1 MKATTKIYQADR
13 GAVQAIHSRQP
24 TTGET
29 MSKLLPEFRA
39 RAFAVANLADL
50 ERVVRIQ
57 QAIERVPQ
65 GESWQRARQAIAK
78 ELAHDLEKDKARHL
92 AQRIVRSEVAKAISV
107 ARYQEMTDP
116 EEMALFPYWQYKSVG
131 DSRTRSTH
139 KLLHGVTLPA
149 NDPFWREHFP
159 PWDYGCRCKVV
170 QITKRTAQKMREAK
184 DPRFFDIEDPRLPLL
199 RTGHLEVDG
208 KVEYVFSPRQTAAIP
223 SEEMEVYYHNPGD
236 LHLDLSSIRGKYL
249 ATDANTPEMAALYRK
264 AFETFA
270 ARCKTQT
277 VQRHGRELSVWDW
290 LCESDLLSDAQ
301 KCLARSKKTER
312 EHLIVRAYDLGD
324 ELPVHQQ
331 ATENSVRYEK
341 VFINHTTIH
350 SHPHSATPS
359 PEDIISWCSPFC
371 KHGTIA
377 YQGRDPK
384 THESLPPSIIRYTV
398 SENAKEQVEERLQ
411 PWAALSDEA
420 FAEREDAW
428 QEELTDLED
437 KGLLIREML

>member
-1 MKATTKIYQADR
+1 MKASTKIYQADR

-57 QAIERVPQ
+57 QAVERVPQ

-184 DPRFFDIEDPRLPLL
+184 DPRFL
-199 RTGHLEVDG
+199 TS
-208 KVEYVFSPRQTAAIP
+208 K
-223 SEEMEVYYHNPGD
+223 
-236 LHLDLSSIRGKYL
+236 
-249 ATDANTPEMAALYRK
+249 TPACLC
-264 AFETFA
+264 FA
-270 ARCKTQT
+270 
-277 VQRHGRELSVWDW
+277 
-290 LCESDLLSDAQ
+290 
-301 KCLARSKKTER
+301 
-312 EHLIVRAYDLGD
+312 
-324 ELPVHQQ
+324 
-331 ATENSVRYEK
+331 
-341 VFINHTTIH
+341 
-350 SHPHSATPS
+350 
-359 PEDIISWCSPFC
+359 
-371 KHGTIA
+371 
-377 YQGRDPK
+377 
-384 THESLPPSIIRYTV
+384 
-398 SENAKEQVEERLQ
+398 QV
-411 PWAALSDEA
+411 
-420 FAEREDAW
+420 
-428 QEELTDLED
+428 
-437 KGLLIREML
+437 I